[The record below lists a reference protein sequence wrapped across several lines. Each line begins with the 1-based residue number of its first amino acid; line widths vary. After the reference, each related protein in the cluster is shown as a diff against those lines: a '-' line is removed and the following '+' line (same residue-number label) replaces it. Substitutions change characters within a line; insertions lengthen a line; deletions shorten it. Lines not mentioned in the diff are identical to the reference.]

1 VLAAFVALTHPA
13 FNEYRAFII
22 RDAGYL
28 MSFLVAIYFLGHYR
42 VSGGVYHRLG
52 VILALLVASLFRIE
66 GLVFLFCTPILFS
79 VFRPGTLGLRWPV
92 LMITAVAAAAL
103 VVVLAWWL
111 LMPNVSVNHLSVLD
125 QPLQVLT
132 TAWHQLAGGVD
143 QKLAI
148 LRSEFLGQYS
158 SKYVYVLFGFA
169 IFMIVASAI
178 LSQLTVPWGVLLVYG
193 AAGRHL
199 FGESGLDRLWFSVIG
214 MHLVILAIFA
224 SIMLFLAPRYPLALC
239 MTVLLIAPFVLEKLI
254 FSLNWRELSIARR
267 SAIILLLLWGVGESI
282 SGLDNA
288 TRAESVKASGVWLVQ
303 HAVETGSLVTN
314 DRRIAFYSNRYRD
327 HDFIGSD
334 HQLIL
339 QELAKGRWPQSAF
352 IALRFH
358 RRQDNTNAR
367 EQLEALGA
375 TFMEIFSHPNGD
387 TVIVYRLP

>member
-1 VLAAFVALTHPA
+1 
-13 FNEYRAFII
+13 
-22 RDAGYL
+22 
-28 MSFLVAIYFLGHYR
+28 

-52 VILALLVASLFRIE
+52 FILALFVASLFRIE

-79 VFRPGTLGLRWPV
+79 VFTPGPLGLRWPV

-199 FGESGLDRLWFSVIG
+199 FGDSGLDRLWFSVIG

-239 MTVLLIAPFVLEKLI
+239 MTVLLIAPFVLEKLF